1 MKLRFAAVA
10 LALVLSMPSG
20 AALAQFMDINTIISE
35 IGTVKYYRMAE
46 RAASA
51 SGLRVVRLSSLA
63 AAAGSADRLHTSI
76 VLQRRAVREL
86 QDSLA
91 LNPVARIAIRNAGFE
106 IGDIVSAEIAGDGG
120 GVLYADDL

>member
-1 MKLRFAAVA
+1 MSRHVVVLA
-10 LALVLSMPSG
+10 LALALSLPT
-20 AALAQFMDINTIISE
+20 ATALGQFMDINAIISE

-63 AAAGSADRLHTSI
+63 AAASSADRLHTSV

-86 QDSLA
+86 QESLT
-91 LNPVARIAIRNAGFE
+91 LNPLARIAIRNASFE
-106 IGDIVSAEIAGDGG
+106 IEDIVSAEIAGDGG

>member
-1 MKLRFAAVA
+1 MRHRFVAVA
-10 LALVLSMPSG
+10 LALALSMPSG

-63 AAAGSADRLHTSI
+63 AAARSADRLHTSV
-76 VLQRRAVREL
+76 VLQRRAVRDL
-86 QDSLA
+86 QESLA
-91 LNPVARIAIRNAGFE
+91 LNPVARIAIRNAGLE
-106 IGDIVSAEIAGDGG
+106 IEDIVSAEIAGDGG

>member
-1 MKLRFAAVA
+1 MRHRFVAVA
-10 LALVLSMPSG
+10 LALALSMPSG

-63 AAAGSADRLHTSI
+63 AAARSADRLHTSV

-86 QDSLA
+86 QESLA
-91 LNPVARIAIRNAGFE
+91 LNPVARIAIRNAGLE
-106 IGDIVSAEIAGDGG
+106 IEDIVSAEIAGDGG